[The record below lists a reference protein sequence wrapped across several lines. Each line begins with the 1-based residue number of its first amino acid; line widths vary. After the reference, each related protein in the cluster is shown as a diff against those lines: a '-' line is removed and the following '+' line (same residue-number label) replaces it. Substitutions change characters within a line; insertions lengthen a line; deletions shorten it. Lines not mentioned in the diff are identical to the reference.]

1 VSVDEGL
8 KEKLQHLLIKIVIS
22 IINLL
27 IWIVNSTKI
36 AWLFFHRVSL
46 KADTERSK
54 AIFFGVRFEVF
65 VAVKIKFVVFWVVM
79 PCSMIVGYQR
89 FRGLCW
95 LCL

>member
-1 VSVDEGL
+1 MQMLVKIEVSVIVLHSSEHSL
-8 KEKLQHLLIKIVIS
+8 SCKRMYFCLIFSIEKLS
-22 IINLL
+22 I
-27 IWIVNSTKI
+27 
-36 AWLFFHRVSL
+36 
-46 KADTERSK
+46 
-54 AIFFGVRFEVF
+54 FGVRFEVF